1 MSIIGHIKAGRV
13 RIYKLNTFK
22 TFTDSENAIYNDKH
36 KNGLITISQRLRAI
50 DEDGEE
56 IDGLSAELGKA
67 FGSIGVN
74 IEDANGDLRSTYDIL
89 SDYAKVYPELTS
101 EQRQYYGELA
111 AGKRQITV
119 FNALVDEM
127 SAVDKA
133 IEQSKDSLGSA
144 TNENEICRQ
153 SIEGM
158 KNEFNNQFQMLS
170 KEVISSD
177 WIKDLISAG
186 TDFLSVL
193 TDIVKQD
200 DLVSGTIGVFTEA
213 LKTLASVLKS
223 VTGNDEMAS
232 LIKMF
237 MTYKT
242 VTKGID
248 IFNFFSGKKNAFTQA
263 QSAMNAFFPECFE
276 WNYAGQRRLFASW
289 RSGKADIQ

>member
-1 MSIIGHIKAGRV
+1 M
-13 RIYKLNTFK
+13 
-22 TFTDSENAIYNDKH
+22 
-36 KNGLITISQRLRAI
+36 
-50 DEDGEE
+50 
-56 IDGLSAELGKA
+56 
-67 FGSIGVN
+67 
-74 IEDANGDLRSTYDIL
+74 RSTYDIL

-119 FNALVDEM
+119 FNAIVDEM